1 MKPLSCRA
9 SLRTRKEQYNRPI
22 TLNTMEDQTQTQ
34 TQTPK
39 ESRPPPRY
47 RKGELVA
54 HSSNPR
60 QALHIYNE
68 PYWSSSHGQ
77 WMYDYDY
84 NLGLTSEGSAL
95 QGSLIPAPKNSVL

>member
-9 SLRTRKEQYNRPI
+9 TLRTRKEQYNRPI
-22 TLNTMEDQTQTQ
+22 TLNSMEDQTQ